1 MVALRMKH
9 LSKTYPP
16 VAGVGAP
23 VTALA
28 DVDLEVA
35 ESEFVVVVGPS
46 GCGKST
52 LLRIVSGIVSPSG
65 GEVRFEAGEHGGP
78 ADNPNIGMVF
88 QTPVLLPWLTTLKN
102 VLFPARLLGRSTADY
117 QARAHELIS
126 LVGLAGFEN
135 HYPWQLSGG
144 MQHRAALARALV
156 TEPDILL
163 MDEPFASLDILTREQ
178 MAVEL
183 ARIWAVARTTV
194 LFITHSIE
202 EAVFLADRVV
212 VLSPRPGRV
221 IGNLAIDVGRPRTW
235 QMLAE
240 PEIAGLT
247 AQVREQL
254 TGPAAERTGALDG
267 R

>member
-1 MVALRMKH
+1 MIALRMTH

-16 VAGVGAP
+16 VAGVGVP

-28 DVDLEVA
+28 DIDLEVA

-52 LLRIVSGIVSPSG
+52 LLRLVSGIMRPSG
-65 GEVRFEAGEHGGP
+65 GAVHFEAGDSGEP
-78 ADNPNIGMVF
+78 ESPNIGMVF

-102 VLFPARLLGRSTADY
+102 VLFPARLLGRPAREY
-117 QARAHELIS
+117 RMRAHELIS
-126 LVGLAGFEN
+126 LVGLAGFED

-144 MQHRAALARALV
+144 MQHRAALARALL

-194 LFITHSIE
+194 LFITHSID

-221 IGNLAIDVGRPRTW
+221 IGNLTIDAGRPRTW

-240 PEIAGLT
+240 PGIAGRI
-247 AQVREQL
+247 VEIREQL
-254 TGPAAERTGALDG
+254 TGSAQQRTGAPDG

>member
-1 MVALRMKH
+1 MVALRIDQ

-28 DVDLEVA
+28 DVSLDVA
-35 ESEFVVVVGPS
+35 DSEFVVVVGPS

-52 LLRIVSGIVSPSG
+52 LLRLVSGIMKPSRGAVEFGAGGASP
-65 GEVRFEAGEHGGP
+65 
-78 ADNPNIGMVF
+78 DIGMVF

-102 VLFPARLLGRSTADY
+102 VLFPARLLGRLVQEY
-117 QARAHELIS
+117 RARAQELIS
-126 LVGLAGFEN
+126 LVGLAGFED

-178 MAVEL
+178 MAMEL

-221 IGNLAIDVGRPRTW
+221 IGTFAIDAGRPRSW
-235 QMLAE
+235 Q
-240 PEIAGLT
+240 
-247 AQVREQL
+247 QL
-254 TGPAAERTGALDG
+254 TGPGIAGPIAEIRARLTGSAPDMTGATGG

>member
-1 MVALRMKH
+1 MIALRMKH

-16 VAGVGAP
+16 VAGVGAS
-23 VTALA
+23 VTALT

-52 LLRIVSGIVSPSG
+52 LLRLVSGIMSPSG
-65 GEVRFEAGEHGGP
+65 GEVHFEAGDSGGP
-78 ADNPNIGMVF
+78 KSPNIGMVF
-88 QTPVLLPWLTTLKN
+88 QTPVLLPWLTTLRN
-102 VLFPARLLGRSTADY
+102 VLFPARLLGRPAREY

-126 LVGLAGFEN
+126 LVGLAGFED

-183 ARIWAVARTTV
+183 ARIWAIARTTV

-221 IGNLAIDVGRPRTW
+221 IGNLAIDVSRPRTW

-240 PEIAGLT
+240 PEIAGPV
-247 AQVREQL
+247 AEIREQL
-254 TGPAAERTGALDG
+254 TGSAQEWTGAPGG

>member
-1 MVALRMKH
+1 MIALRMKH

-16 VAGVGAP
+16 VAGVDAP

-52 LLRIVSGIVSPSG
+52 LLRLVSGIMSPSAG
-65 GEVRFEAGEHGGP
+65 SVQFESGDSGEPGS
-78 ADNPNIGMVF
+78 PNIGMVF
-88 QTPVLLPWLTTLKN
+88 QTPVLLPWLSTLRN
-102 VLFPARLLGRSTADY
+102 VLFPARLLGRSTREY
-117 QARAHELIS
+117 QARARELIS
-126 LVGLAGFEN
+126 LVGLAGFED

-221 IGNLAIDVGRPRTW
+221 IGSLVIDAGRPRTW

-240 PEIAGLT
+240 PEIAGRV
-247 AQVREQL
+247 AEIREQL
-254 TGPAAERTGALDG
+254 TGSAQQWAGAPDG